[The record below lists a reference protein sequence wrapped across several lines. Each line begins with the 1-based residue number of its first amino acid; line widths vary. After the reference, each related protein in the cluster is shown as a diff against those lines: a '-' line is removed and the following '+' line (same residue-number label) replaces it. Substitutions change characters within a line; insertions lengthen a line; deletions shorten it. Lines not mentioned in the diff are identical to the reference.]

1 MNNAPNTSRRNLSL
15 PEFAALTAAM
25 ISMVALSIDIM
36 LPVIEEI
43 AVEMGERG
51 GNSAQM
57 IIISL
62 FVGLAIGQFLYGPVS
77 DTVGRKP
84 AIGVGFG
91 VFIVGTIICILA
103 KDFDSMLFGRFLQ
116 GLGAAGPRIVSM
128 SIVRDLYEGREM
140 AKITSIIM
148 GFFIL
153 VPALAPAIG
162 QLIVNIAP
170 WRTIFYV
177 LLAQGILVL
186 IWFSWRQDETLHPE
200 YKQKFSLIH
209 IGKRMWE
216 FLTTRVSFWYTMA
229 AGIVFGA
236 FIGYLV
242 TSPQLFKDLY
252 GIDEKFPYYFGGL
265 ALVIGSASLFNA
277 RLVERLGM
285 RKLCLMAVVTQML
298 VSAVFFILAWQNGGH
313 LSLNIFMIWGV
324 ISFFMLGFL
333 FGNFNAIALEP
344 MGHMAG
350 IGAAMVGSVS
360 TFLSLGLGRFIGGL
374 YDQTL
379 LPLLG
384 SYTVLGFISIIIM
397 KWADRPE

>member
-1 MNNAPNTSRRNLSL
+1 MNEAPNTSRRNLSL

-84 AIGVGFG
+84 AIGTGFG

-103 KDFDSMLFGRFLQ
+103 KDFDTMLFGRFLQ

-128 SIVRDLYEGREM
+128 SIVRDLYAGREM

-162 QLIVNIAP
+162 QLIVNVAP

-177 LLAQGILVL
+177 LLAQGVLVL
-186 IWFSWRQDETLHPE
+186 IWFSVRQAETLHPE
-200 YKQKFSLIH
+200 YKQKFSLVQIAA
-209 IGKRMWE
+209 RMWE

-265 ALVIGSASLFNA
+265 ALVIGSASIFNA

-298 VSAVFFILAWQNGGH
+298 ASAVFFVLAWQNGGH
-313 LSLNIFMIWGV
+313 LPLNIFMVWGV

-333 FGNFNAIALEP
+333 FGNIRPA
-344 MGHMAG
+344 H
-350 IGAAMVGSVS
+350 
-360 TFLSLGLGRFIGGL
+360 FLGNRLK
-374 YDQTL
+374 
-379 LPLLG
+379 
-384 SYTVLGFISIIIM
+384 V
-397 KWADRPE
+397 W

>member
-1 MNNAPNTSRRNLSL
+1 MNETVQHSRKKLSL

-43 AVEMGERG
+43 AIEMGELG
-51 GNSAQM
+51 ANSGQL

-62 FVGLAIGQFLYGPVS
+62 FIGLAIGQLLYGPVS

-84 AIGVGFG
+84 AIAVGFG
-91 VFIVGTIICILA
+91 IFIFGTIICILA
-103 KDFDSMLFGRFLQ
+103 KDFHSMLIGRFLQ
-116 GLGAAGPRIVSM
+116 GLGAAAPRIVSM

-153 VPALAPAIG
+153 VPALAPALG
-162 QLIVNIAP
+162 QLIVNVAP
-170 WRTIFYV
+170 WQMIFYV
-177 LLAQGILVL
+177 LLGQGVFVL
-186 IWFSWRQDETLHPE
+186 LWFLWRQAETLHPE
-200 YKQKFSLIH
+200 YKRKFSLIQ
-209 IGKRMWE
+209 IAARAWE
-216 FLTTRVSFWYTMA
+216 FLTTRVSFWYTIA

-285 RKLCLMAVVTQML
+285 RKLCLRAVVTQML
-298 VSAVFFILAWQNGGH
+298 ASGIFFILAWQQGGH
-313 LSLNIFMIWGV
+313 LPLHIFMIWGV

-350 IGAAMVGSVS
+350 IGAAMVGSLS
-360 TFLSLGLGRFIGGL
+360 TFLSLGLGRFIGSL
-374 YDQTL
+374 YHQDL

-384 SYTVLGFISIIIM
+384 SYTVLGFLSILIM
-397 KWADRPE
+397 KWADRVD